1 MAKTKENKP
10 IIDEVK
16 PTEKVGVTVV
26 IGTGVGGLM
35 KGVKYGFHSETAAN
49 HLIKIGHAT
58 KSE

>member
-1 MAKTKENKP
+1 MAKTSNKKP

-26 IGTGVGGLM
+26 IGTGVGGLK